1 MLDYRI
7 LRLPIDAACSCLAAG
22 LIALVLL
29 LCARFKR
36 YGDRIMEIF
45 VSIIVLVVLAILA
58 ILFLNRYYRK
68 ATREVS
74 LVRTGAGG
82 QRVVLD
88 GGCLALPFLHKVSE
102 VNMRTI
108 KLEIERLGPKSIITK
123 DRLRVDVGAE
133 FYVRVRA
140 SAEGVAT
147 AAQALASKSFRSSD
161 LAETLEGKLVDA
173 MLSVAA
179 RYTMDDLQ
187 DNRSGY
193 SQAVSELLVDNL
205 AQNGLL
211 LESVSLTRIDQTPF
225 HALDENNAFNAL
237 GMRRLAEIIAVN
249 KKERAIIES
258 DAEVAVRQSQLDATK
273 RKLTISREEEEAT
286 ITQQREIEIAR
297 SRSMAETAEEQ
308 ATSEQR
314 REAARIARE
323 REVRLNEINKDRELR
338 EKALAAELATA
349 LAETENAVK
358 MSAKRVEEAHA
369 EAEAIAATAS
379 GAEAEEKVR
388 TIREQAA
395 ADREKALALIRAT
408 EQAEVDDTRVRSEVA
423 SMLAMAEAEAKAML
437 DRAEAQKAKLIAEAN
452 GRAAVID
459 AENAQSI
466 ELMAMKLDEERIKTL
481 PEVVERMLKP
491 AEKIESIRI
500 NHITGMGN
508 SGSDN
513 GGSGDPGT
521 VNQLVDGVLNMA
533 LQLPAVQKLGEE
545 VGMNISDGVRGVTK
559 NLERRSSGSSKT
571 EEIDGK
577 TTTDSNKSE
586 NND

>member
-1 MLDYRI
+1 M
-7 LRLPIDAACSCLAAG
+7 AVFAT
-22 LIALVLL
+22 
-29 LCARFKR
+29 
-36 YGDRIMEIF
+36 
-45 VSIIVLVVLAILA
+45 LVVAVIVAVLI

-68 ATREVS
+68 ATREIS

-88 GGCLALPFLHKVSE
+88 GGCIALPFLHKISE
-102 VNMRTI
+102 VNMRTT

-147 AAQALASKSFRSSD
+147 AAQALAGKSFRSAD

-179 RYTMDDLQ
+179 RYTMDELQ
-187 DNRSGY
+187 DNRAGY
-193 SQAVSELLVDNL
+193 AREVSDILSENL

-249 KKERAIIES
+249 KKERAVIEA

-273 RKLTISREEEEAT
+273 RKLTISREEEEAM

-308 ATSEQR
+308 ATSEKR

-323 REVRLNEINKDRELR
+323 REVRLTEISKDRELR
-338 EKALAAELATA
+338 EQTLAAELATA
-349 LAETENAVK
+349 LAKTENAVRLA
-358 MSAKRVEEAHA
+358 AKRVEEAHA
-369 EAEAIAATAS
+369 EAEAIAATAA

-395 ADREKALALIRAT
+395 ADREKVLALIRAT
-408 EQAEVDDTRVRSEVA
+408 EQAEVDDTRVRSEVG

-437 DRAEAQKAKLIAEAN
+437 ERAEAQKARLMAEAK
-452 GRAAVID
+452 GRAAVIE
-459 AENAQSI
+459 AENAQSA
-466 ELMAMKLDEERIKTL
+466 ELMAMKLDEARIKTL

-500 NHITGMGN
+500 NHISGMGH
-508 SGSDN
+508 S
-513 GGSGDPGT
+513 GGSGGEGGGGDGGT
-521 VNQLVDGVLNMA
+521 VNQLVDGVLSMA
-533 LQLPAVQKLGEE
+533 LQLPAVQRLGEE
-545 VGMNISDGVRGVTK
+545 VGMNIGDGVRGVTAQ
-559 NLERRSSGSSKT
+559 LDRRSSGSSRGRKP
-571 EEIDGK
+571 DGK
-577 TTTDSNKSE
+577 TSE
-586 NND
+586 TND

>member
-1 MLDYRI
+1 MT
-7 LRLPIDAACSCLAAG
+7 
-22 LIALVLL
+22 V
-29 LCARFKR
+29 
-36 YGDRIMEIF
+36 F
-45 VSIIVLVVLAILA
+45 VSLVILLVVVILI
-58 ILFLNRYYRK
+58 ILVLNRYYRK

-88 GGCLALPFLHKVSE
+88 GGCIALPFLHKVSE
-102 VNMRTI
+102 VNMRTT

-140 SAEGVAT
+140 TAEGVAT
-147 AAQALASKSFRSSD
+147 AAQALAGKSFRSAD

-179 RYTMDDLQ
+179 RYTMDELQ
-187 DNRSGY
+187 DNRAGY
-193 SQAVSELLVDNL
+193 AREVSDVLTDNL

-249 KKERAIIES
+249 KKERAVIEA

-273 RKLTISREEEEAT
+273 RKLTISREEEEAM

-308 ATSEQR
+308 ATSEKR

-323 REVRLNEINKDRELR
+323 REVRLTEISKDRELR
-338 EKALAAELATA
+338 EQTLAAELATA
-349 LAETENAVK
+349 LARTDNAVRLA
-358 MSAKRVEEAHA
+358 AKRVEEAHA
-369 EAEAIAATAS
+369 EAEAIAATAA

-395 ADREKALALIRAT
+395 ADREKVLALIRAA
-408 EQAEVDDTRVRSEVA
+408 EQAEVDDTRVRSEVGTL
-423 SMLAMAEAEAKAML
+423 LAMAEAEAKAML
-437 DRAEAQKAKLIAEAN
+437 ERAEAQKAKLLAEADGAVIIAEN
-452 GRAAVID
+452 S
-459 AENAQSI
+459 QST
-466 ELMAMKLDEERIKTL
+466 ELMAMKLDEARIRTL

-491 AEKIESIRI
+491 AEIIDSIRI
-500 NHITGMGN
+500 NHITGMGRA
-508 SGSDN
+508 
-513 GGSGDPGT
+513 GGSGGEGGTANDGGT
-521 VNQLVDGVLNMA
+521 VNQLVDGVLSMA
-533 LQLPAVQKLGEE
+533 LQLPAVQRLGEE
-545 VGMNISDGVRGVTK
+545 VGMNIGDGVRGVTEQ
-559 NLERRSSGSSKT
+559 LDRRSSASRSKKT
-571 EEIDGK
+571 DGK
-577 TTTDSNKSE
+577 TSE
-586 NND
+586 SKD

>member
-1 MLDYRI
+1 
-7 LRLPIDAACSCLAAG
+7 
-22 LIALVLL
+22 
-29 LCARFKR
+29 
-36 YGDRIMEIF
+36 MEIF
-45 VSIIVLVVLAILA
+45 VSVIVLVVLAILA

-88 GGCLALPFLHKVSE
+88 GGCLALPFLHKISE

-193 SQAVSELLVDNL
+193 SQEVSELLVDNL

-323 REVRLNEINKDRELR
+323 REVRLTEINKDRELR

-369 EAEAIAATAS
+369 EAEAIAATAA

-500 NHITGMGN
+500 NHITGMGH
-508 SGSDN
+508 SGFDN
-513 GGSGDPGT
+513 GGGGDSGT

-545 VGMNISDGVRGVTK
+545 VGMNISDGVRGVTT

-571 EEIDGK
+571 AEIDGK
-577 TTTDSNKSE
+577 TATDSNKSKS
-586 NND
+586 ND